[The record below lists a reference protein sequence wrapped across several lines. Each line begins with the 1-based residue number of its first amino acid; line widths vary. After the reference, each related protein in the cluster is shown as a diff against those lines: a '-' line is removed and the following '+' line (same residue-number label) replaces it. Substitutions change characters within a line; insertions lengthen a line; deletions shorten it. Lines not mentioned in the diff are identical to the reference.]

1 MPLPTLSHVAQT
13 AALASP
19 TIVDLLTVLAG
30 LTYTHW
36 DVVSQ
41 QEDGEGDLVAVMLK
55 PKLSAIADVR
65 VIFAGRSADPTG
77 VSMQSPDTWG
87 NSIPLMRIGKNCV
100 GDAFDD
106 WKSADPLGSSDG
118 TWMGFTHVCASLAS
132 FSPTLL
138 RVVESAETIELE
150 IANNT
155 DKYWCEAGCRYRNA
169 SDTEGYETNGRRVG
183 MATGGSGAPLYGTM
197 HTTDVSIG
205 RLPHGHRAFVT
216 YSHVYVFNPG
226 AATVSSPI
234 AIGARQ
240 ALGGD
245 ALRDRNGGLLN
256 PPVVL
261 VGDSIAVEARD
272 LFIDCARTDGQEI
285 EDDSTGQV
293 IGIALSSSGVTD
305 AAEQAMLRRVVP

>member
-41 QEDGEGDLVAVMLK
+41 QEDGEGDLVAVLLK
-55 PKLSAIADVR
+55 PKLAAIADVR

-77 VSMQSPDTWG
+77 VSMQSPDTWL
-87 NSIPLMRIGKNCV
+87 SHVLLMRIGKNCV
-100 GDAFDD
+100 GDALDD

-118 TWMGFTHVCASLAS
+118 TWMGFTHCCYGLNLYT
-132 FSPTLL
+132 PTML

-150 IANNT
+150 ITNNG

-169 SDTEGYETNGRRVG
+169 SDSEGYETNGRRVG
-183 MATGGSGAPLYGTM
+183 MATGGSGQALSSSM
-197 HTTDVSIG
+197 HTMPVSSG
-205 RLPHGHRAFVT
+205 SVPHGHRAVT
-216 YSHVYVFNPG
+216 TWNHVFVFNPG
-226 AATVSSPI
+226 AATVSSPT

-240 ALGGD
+240 APTAD

-293 IGIALSSSGVTD
+293 IGLALSSSGVTD
-305 AAEQAMLRRVVP
+305 GAEHAMLRRVVP